1 MKYLLV
7 ACLLLSACTSVPVKR
22 HFPDVPAVLTEP
34 CPQLQ
39 TINGA
44 NVSII
49 DLIIAVTENY
59 TTYYECA
66 AKVEGWNE
74 WYKKQRQIFEEVK

>member
-1 MKYLLV
+1 MKYLLI
-7 ACLLLSACTSVPVKR
+7 ACLALSACTSVPVKR
-22 HFPDVPAVLTEP
+22 HFPDVPAALTEP

-39 TINGA
+39 TLNGSTT
-44 NVSII
+44 SII
-49 DLIIAVTENY
+49 DVITTVTENY

-66 AKVEGWNE
+66 IKVEGWNE